1 MGLIKAG
8 FGALNGTLA
17 DQWKEFFTCDSME
30 ADVLMTRGVKQTN
43 KRSSN
48 TKGNDNVISNGSGIA
63 VADGQCMIIVDQGE
77 IVEVCAEPGEFTY
90 DTSSEPS
97 IFTGKL
103 GKGIVNTFKTIGKRF
118 TYGGDTGRDQRI
130 YYINTKELI
139 GNKFGTANPVM
150 FRVVDSKIGL
160 DLDTALRCS
169 GTYSYRISDPLLFY
183 KNVAGNVADEYT
195 RENIDIQLKTEFMS
209 ALQPALGKLSDLELR
224 PNQIP
229 QHTPELEAALNEALT
244 DKWINLRG
252 LELVTVSIGSVTIPD
267 DDAESIKEAQR
278 TAMYKDANMGAAAI
292 VNAQADAMRTAAGNS
307 AGAMTGFMGM
317 GMAMNQGGMNAQNLY
332 AVGQQQA
339 QAAQNQADSWN
350 CSCGTVATGNFCP
363 NCGAKKPAPAG
374 SWTCSCGTV
383 ATGNFCPN
391 CGAKKPDS
399 DTWTCSCGATVTGNF
414 CPNCGAKRP

>member
-150 FRVVDSKIGL
+150 FRVVDSKIVL

-195 RENIDIQLKTEFMS
+195 RENIDTQLKTEFMS

>member
-183 KNVAGNVADEYT
+183 KNVAGNVDDEYK

>member
-195 RENIDIQLKTEFMS
+195 RENIDTQLKTEFMS